1 MRILIQ
7 MSSPTIGVAVSAR
20 CSARFGGTA
29 GLTASGAA
37 GVPGA
42 GTQTGDIIDNSGIN
56 YMIST
61 QLLKKIKQ
69 RREEDKNRKQD
80 YIENRKHQAIREAR
94 RLVDVFKKIDKHLGR
109 IVLFGS
115 LAENSVRNENFDIDL
130 SFEGREYYR
139 CVSEAIKS
147 DFKVDLVD
155 YRACADH
162 IREEIDTKGIV
173 LYDPGP

>member
-1 MRILIQ
+1 M
-7 MSSPTIGVAVSAR
+7 
-20 CSARFGGTA
+20 
-29 GLTASGAA
+29 

-42 GTQTGDIIDNSGIN
+42 GTQTGGIIDNSGIN

-80 YIENRKHQAIREAR
+80 YIENRKDEAIREAR

-115 LAENSVRNENFDIDL
+115 LAENS
-130 SFEGREYYR
+130 
-139 CVSEAIKS
+139 KS
-147 DFKVDLVD
+147 
-155 YRACADH
+155 
-162 IREEIDTKGIV
+162 V
-173 LYDPGP
+173 LPLCIGSNKKQF